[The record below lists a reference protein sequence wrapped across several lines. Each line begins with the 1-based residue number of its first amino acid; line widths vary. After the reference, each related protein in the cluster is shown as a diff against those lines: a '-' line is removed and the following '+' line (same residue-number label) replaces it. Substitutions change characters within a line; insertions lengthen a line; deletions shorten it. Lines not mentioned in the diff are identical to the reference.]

1 MHVNCVANRARLPE
15 AAKATVLAVAARTTA
30 FALTHAD
37 AMWPQRCTPLGVE
50 QLCRAC
56 SLQEQS
62 RTPWRTRNI
71 KLSAHDT
78 QALFKIIVEAWSGS
92 CGGCVRVQD
101 CKSLGVGGDCLGTC
115 NAITVAQCS
124 AMACCLYT
132 ALGSPVQAELS
143 RAGRCKTCAFDLTQR
158 QHRVCCQHSAVRQ
171 CHLIDPACS
180 TSIMLN
186 TAGSTP
192 DICFSCRNSAAST
205 VPSA

>member
-1 MHVNCVANRARLPE
+1 MAMHGLDLHYAKHAPLGCPACLRVPTKCMHVNCVANRARLPE

-101 CKSLGVGGDCLGTC
+101 CKSLGVGGDCLGMFS
-115 NAITVAQCS
+115 NGMLLVH
-124 AMACCLYT
+124 
-132 ALGSPVQAELS
+132 SP
-143 RAGRCKTCAFDLTQR
+143 RKPC
-158 QHRVCCQHSAVRQ
+158 
-171 CHLIDPACS
+171 
-180 TSIMLN
+180 
-186 TAGSTP
+186 
-192 DICFSCRNSAAST
+192 
-205 VPSA
+205 PS